1 MRFYLLMG
9 LFGLAIIPEL
19 LRAEDPAP
27 QNVEEPLKILFIGN
41 SYTYS
46 NDMPQMLQGMAASR
60 KRKIDVAM
68 QATGG
73 YTLEKNWQD
82 GKAAALIGSRKWDFV
97 VLQEHGQGP
106 FENAKNMKEYAVKF
120 HELIKKQGAK
130 TVLFVTWARQDKP
143 ATQRL
148 ITKTYD
154 ELAKELGAA
163 TAPVGVAWQKA
174 LSGTQPLTL
183 HAADKS
189 HPNEQGSYL
198 AACVFF
204 AALIDQKTDGLP
216 GRLVF
221 NGKTLCNIPT
231 ADAARLQ
238 RAAREA
244 ARK

>member
-1 MRFYLLMG
+1 MPVHLLTAF
-9 LFGLAIIPEL
+9 LVFAVAPQF

-27 QNVEEPLKILFIGN
+27 QNAEEPLKILFIGN
-41 SYTYS
+41 SYTYT
-46 NDMPQMLQGMAASR
+46 NEMPQMLQGLAASR
-60 KRKIDVAM
+60 QRKIDVAM
-68 QATGG
+68 QAPGG
-73 YTLEKNWQD
+73 YTLEKHWQD
-82 GKAAALIGSRKWDFV
+82 GKAAELIGSRKWDFV
-97 VLQEHGQGP
+97 VLQEHSQGP
-106 FENAKNMKEYAVKF
+106 VENAKNMKEYAGKF

-148 ITKTYD
+148 ITKTYE
-154 ELAKELGAA
+154 ELAKELGAT

-174 LSGTQPLTL
+174 LAGNKPFTL
-183 HAADKS
+183 HAADKN

-198 AACVFF
+198 TACVFF
-204 AALIDQKTDGLP
+204 AALIDQKTEGLP

-238 RAAREA
+238 RAAREVV
-244 ARK
+244 RK